1 MNNRHQRE
9 PRGVVYLL
17 HFSRPLAHAKH
28 YLGSAQNLDERLAEH
43 QRGQGARLTQVV
55 LELGISFEC
64 VRTWKGGR
72 KEEREFKNWKKATA
86 LCPLCRQEVNAKRRK
101 RYQHRKEATNTR

>member
-1 MNNRHQRE
+1 MSIPRHTKQR
-9 PRGVVYLL
+9 GAVVYLL

-28 YLGSAQNLDERLAEH
+28 YLGSAKNLDERLAEH

-55 LELGISFEC
+55 IELGITFEC

-72 KEEREFKNWKKATA
+72 KEERQFKNWKKATA
-86 LCPLCRQEVNAKRRK
+86 LCPLCRQEVNAKRRE
-101 RYQHRKEATNTR
+101 RYQHRKEAANQ